1 MGGKYCQDRRLP
13 MLQLETWELSNFSK
27 ISNLDDLNIYLPV
40 FPSRTNLRLYN
51 ISVTPRLVKKVIPNL
66 HLSKTSGPDWIPKVV
81 LKNSLHSSGS
91 YILTELF
98 SICLKE
104 SRAPDCLKNAGEIFT
119 AKNYYSV
126 NHLSAISKVFEKSLN
141 NRSDFQYGFI
151 SSWSTADFLTAVSDR
166 IPKAFNRSFWAIWA
180 VALDLSKVFNRVLN
194 ASLLHRL

>member
-1 MGGKYCQDRRLP
+1 MC
-13 MLQLETWELSNFSK
+13 
-27 ISNLDDLNIYLPV
+27 
-40 FPSRTNLRLYN
+40 SRTNLKLYN
-51 ISVTPRLVKKVIPNL
+51 ISVTPRLVKTAIPNL
-66 HLSKTSGPDWIPKVV
+66 HLSNTSGPDWIPEVV

-126 NHLSAISKVFEKSLN
+126 NLLSAISKVFEKSLN

-151 SSWSTADFLTAVSDR
+151 SFWSKADFLTAVSDR
-166 IPKAFNRSFWAIWA
+166 IAKAFNRSFWAIWA
-180 VALDLSKVFNRVLN
+180 VALDVSEVFNRVLN
-194 ASLLHRL
+194 ASLLYRL